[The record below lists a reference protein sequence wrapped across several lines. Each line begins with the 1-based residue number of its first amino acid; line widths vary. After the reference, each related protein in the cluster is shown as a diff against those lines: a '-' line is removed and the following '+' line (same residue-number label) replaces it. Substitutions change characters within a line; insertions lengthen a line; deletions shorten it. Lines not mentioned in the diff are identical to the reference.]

1 MHLKCP
7 HLGADLKQFYL
18 RHYIFYA
25 LLGVYRTHH
34 SFFFPCKGGQY
45 PKIWSVQEITV
56 AAQLPGTWWI
66 EVQQKYFSGKILYL
80 YLYLLQ
86 QFVP

>member
-25 LLGVYRTHH
+25 LLNAYRTHH

-45 PKIWSVQEITV
+45 PRILSVQEITV
-56 AAQLPGTWWI
+56 AAQLPETWWI
-66 EVQQKYFSGKILYL
+66 EVQQKYFSGRIQYL
-80 YLYLLQ
+80 YLHFLKQL
-86 QFVP
+86 VS